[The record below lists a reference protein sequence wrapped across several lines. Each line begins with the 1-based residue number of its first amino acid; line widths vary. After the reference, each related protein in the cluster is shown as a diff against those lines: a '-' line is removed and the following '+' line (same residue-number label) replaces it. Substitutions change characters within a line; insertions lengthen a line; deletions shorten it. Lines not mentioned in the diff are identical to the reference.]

1 MNRLDRLTSILLLLQ
16 NKKLIRAKDIAD
28 HFKISLR
35 TVYRDIRSLEEAGVP
50 IAAEAGEGYQ
60 LVDGYHL
67 PPVMFTAEEA
77 SALFVG
83 GKFVERNTDKSI
95 QNHVKTALLK
105 IHSVLPDEKKEY
117 VDELMDSTIVLQSP
131 DSGLYSE
138 LQNNLS
144 IIQNSIISKSVLKI
158 EYTANYND
166 QFSERNIEPLGLIY
180 FADHWHL
187 VAYCRLRK
195 DFRNF
200 RTDRIKSIQVLREQF
215 EINAQFSLVE
225 FLKNQQDVQD
235 AIEFQV
241 VFPNSV
247 FNKINKRNLFGLT
260 SKIIEGEVIRCT
272 FVHPTFD
279 YIKFWLLSF
288 GNQVD
293 IIYPDIL
300 RELVLEEA
308 KKIVDRLS

>member
-28 HFKISLR
+28 HFRISLR

-83 GKFVERNTDKSI
+83 GKFVERKTDNSI
-95 QNHVKTALLK
+95 QNHIKTALMK

-117 VDELMDSTIVLQSP
+117 VDELMDSTLVLQSP
-131 DSGLYSE
+131 DSGFHSE
-138 LQNNLS
+138 LKENLS
-144 IIQNSIISKSVLKI
+144 IIQNSIISKSLLKI
-158 EYTANYND
+158 GYTANYND
-166 QFSERNIEPLGLIY
+166 NFSERIVEPLGLIY

-187 VAYCRLRK
+187 VAYCRLRN

-200 RTDRIKSIQVLREQF
+200 RTDRIKNIQVLREQF
-215 EINAQFSLVE
+215 QFRDQFSLVD
-225 FLKNQQDVQD
+225 FLKKQQDVQD
-235 AIEFQV
+235 AVEFQV
-241 VFPNSV
+241 IFPSSV

-260 SKIIEGEVIRCT
+260 SKIIEGELVRCT

-288 GNQVD
+288 GSQVE
-293 IIYPDIL
+293 IVYPQIL
-300 RELVLEEA
+300 KSMLLDEA
-308 KKIVDRLS
+308 KKIVLKLS